1 MNSFLFIWLKR
12 FFLKNLFDIEN
23 AVSVLG
29 LALAVMCLAMTMTV
43 MSSYE
48 TTLKK
53 SLISHTGHINLIRV
67 DGKRAVFSDINP
79 SMKKD
84 TKVLPFIS
92 AEALALSEGELS
104 GALIEGLALDRVN
117 EVLNLKDRIIKGSMM
132 EKPFQAVVG
141 KELAHR
147 FNLKINSSFYVAVP
161 DEGHL
166 PQLKKLHVSG
176 IADLG
181 QYDFNSRSIVISL
194 RSAQELLNIS
204 ELTGF
209 RLLLDSDKDLSTS
222 IKKLREELSASYLV
236 QDWKSIHK
244 NLFQAI
250 QMEKVIIFIVL
261 LILIIAAGFNMS
273 NQMLLQVLKRFHD
286 IGILKTIGAKPALI
300 VQMFLIRTALV
311 SVLGIMLGF
320 LTALLLCYVLFG
332 FYNIWGSLIPSD
344 VYQLN
349 RIVLDFRAWD
359 FLSIFVF
366 SLIICLLSSWIPI
379 RKALKL
385 SPCEGLRFN

>member
-12 FFLKNLFDIEN
+12 FSLKNLFHMEN
-23 AVSVLG
+23 AVSLLG
-29 LALAVMCLAMTMTV
+29 LALAVMCLAITMTV

-48 TTLKK
+48 TTLRK

-67 DGKRAVFSDINP
+67 DGKKASFSDIKP
-79 SMKKD
+79 YVKEM
-84 TKVLPFIS
+84 KVLPFIS
-92 AEALALSEGELS
+92 AEALALSDGELS
-104 GALIEGLALDRVN
+104 GVLIEGLPLDRVDQ
-117 EVLNLKDRIIKGSMM
+117 VLNLRSRVTEGSLM
-132 EKPFQAVVG
+132 EKPFQAVIG
-141 KELAHR
+141 KKLAHR
-147 FNLKINSSFYVAVP
+147 FNLQINSSFYLAVP
-161 DEGHL
+161 NDAHL
-166 PQLKKLHVSG
+166 PQLKKLQVAG

-181 QYDFNSRSIVISL
+181 QYDFNSRYIAVSL
-194 RSAQELLNIS
+194 NSAKELLNTS

-209 RLLLDSDKDLSTS
+209 RLLLNSEKHLDSHLKQ
-222 IKKLREELSASYLV
+222 LREHLSASYLV
-236 QDWKSIHK
+236 QDWKYIHK
-244 NLFQAI
+244 NLFEAI

-286 IGILKTIGAKPALI
+286 IGILKAMGARPAII
-300 VQMFLIRTALV
+300 VQMFLIRTAIV
-311 SVLGIMLGF
+311 SILGIMLGF
-320 LTALLLCYVLFG
+320 LTAVAVCYGLFG
-332 FYNIWGSLIPSD
+332 FYNVWGYLIPSD

-349 RIVLDFRAWD
+349 QIILDFRGWD

-366 SLIICLLSSWIPI
+366 SILICLFSSWIPI